1 MVKITA
7 NTFILSDCHGLKAR
21 FTLAQRKHRDALG
34 FNGTKI
40 PLRPERAINQSL
52 NSVHYI

>member
-1 MVKITA
+1 MGCVTG
-7 NTFILSDCHGLKAR
+7 GLKAR
-21 FTLAQRKHRDALG
+21 FTLAQRKQRDALG